1 MTEKIDS
8 RFRGNDIRNCGNDR
22 METLHP
28 HLSPPPQG
36 GGNISIRNDRRRED
50 MFAIDFGARSIKV
63 AKLHKTSEGYE
74 LDNYGVKLSPPDSI
88 INGEILNPIAVA
100 DVLTEIV
107 RDSGLRDNRAIIAIT
122 GQKVIIREIV
132 LPLMEDKELLAGVM
146 WEAPKYVPYDLDES
160 IIDAAKV
167 EEFEEKEGN
176 KMMRVLLV
184 ATPKNVVN
192 PYMET
197 LKKSRIIP
205 KIVDEISSANIR
217 AFDHYL
223 SDKEE
228 KDDES
233 SIINI
238 ILSIGASSTILTLVE
253 KKNLKFTR
261 NILMGG
267 NDITKAI
274 AKSLSITFEEAE
286 KLKRDTEM
294 ALGPETEEEKKKESE
309 KIILKI
315 LNQMAKEVRKS
326 LSYYKTQSQKVKYNK
341 LILSGGCAKI
351 KNIDKFL
358 SEQLEI
364 PLIIGDPLEEIKIDE
379 RVFDLEKIKIFK
391 ESLATVIGLAKR
403 ER

>member
-1 MTEKIDS
+1 
-8 RFRGNDIRNCGNDR
+8 
-22 METLHP
+22 
-28 HLSPPPQG
+28 
-36 GGNISIRNDRRRED
+36 

-74 LDNYGVKLSPPDSI
+74 LDNYGIKLSPPDSI

-107 RDSGLRDNRAIIAIT
+107 RDSGLRDNRAIIGIT

-184 ATPKNVVN
+184 ATPKNVVT
-192 PYMET
+192 PYMEA

-228 KDDES
+228 KDEES

-274 AKSLSITFEEAE
+274 AKSLNITFEEAE
-286 KLKRDTEM
+286 KIKRDTEIV
-294 ALGPETEEEKKKESE
+294 LGPETEEEKKSESE

-341 LILSGGCAKI
+341 MILSGGCAKI

-364 PLIIGDPLEEIKIDE
+364 PLIIGDPLKDIKIDE
-379 RVFDLEKIKIFK
+379 RVFNLEKIKIFK

>member
-1 MTEKIDS
+1 
-8 RFRGNDIRNCGNDR
+8 
-22 METLHP
+22 
-28 HLSPPPQG
+28 
-36 GGNISIRNDRRRED
+36 

-63 AKLHKTSEGYE
+63 AKLRKTIEGYE
-74 LDNYGVKLSPPDSI
+74 LDNYGIKLSPPDSI
-88 INGEILNPIAVA
+88 ANGEIFNPIAIA
-100 DVLTEIV
+100 DVLTELL
-107 RDSGLRDNRAIIAIT
+107 RESGITDRRAIIAIT

-132 LPLMEDKELLAGVM
+132 LPLMEDKELRAGVI

-167 EEFEEKEGN
+167 EEFEEKDGN

-192 PYMET
+192 PYMEA

-217 AFDHYL
+217 AFEHYL

-228 KDDES
+228 KEEKDEENI
-233 SIINI
+233 IINI

-261 NILMGG
+261 NILIGG

-274 AKSLSITFEEAE
+274 AKSLNITFEEAE
-286 KLKRDTEM
+286 KLKRETEIV
-294 ALGPETEEEKKKESE
+294 LGPETEEEKKNESE
-309 KIILKI
+309 KIILII

-379 RVFDLEKIKIFK
+379 RVFDIEKIKIFK